1 MQETILK
8 VRYFE
13 RGLSKSLK
21 KGNFNFSAKPS
32 PFQWENYKK
41 QKGPGTSNQPPLR
54 LRNKFSKIPKS
65 VNYYSYVII

>member
-13 RGLSKSLK
+13 RGLSKRLK

-32 PFQWENYKK
+32 PFQ
-41 QKGPGTSNQPPLR
+41 
-54 LRNKFSKIPKS
+54 
-65 VNYYSYVII
+65 